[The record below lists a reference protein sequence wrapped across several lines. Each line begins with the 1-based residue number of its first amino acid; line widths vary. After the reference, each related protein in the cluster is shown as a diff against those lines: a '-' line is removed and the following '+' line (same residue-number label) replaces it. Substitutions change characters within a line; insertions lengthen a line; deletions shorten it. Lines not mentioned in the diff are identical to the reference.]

1 MGKVSI
7 DVVIS
12 HPYIEEEMLLGKT
25 VILIDT
31 LRATSVI
38 VTALMNGAER
48 VYPVKETAEA
58 LALKETLKGEADV
71 LLGGERKGLKI
82 EGFDLANSPL
92 EYTKAA
98 VFGKTLIMSTTNGT
112 RTMEKCFKADEVII
126 GCLLNASAAAKTAL
140 MTGRDILIV
149 NSGTN
154 GKFTMDDFITAGCMV
169 SAMKQQNPESALSDL
184 AAAAQ
189 LVYQA
194 HPDIVSAMADCY
206 HYNYLQSI
214 GLTGDLAYCLQRDL
228 TDTVPVLKN
237 GIITAG

>member
-1 MGKVSI
+1 
-7 DVVIS
+7 
-12 HPYIEEEMLLGKT
+12 
-25 VILIDT
+25 
-31 LRATSVI
+31 
-38 VTALMNGAER
+38 
-48 VYPVKETAEA
+48 
-58 LALKETLKGEADV
+58 
-71 LLGGERKGLKI
+71 
-82 EGFDLANSPL
+82 
-92 EYTKAA
+92 
-98 VFGKTLIMSTTNGT
+98 
-112 RTMEKCFKADEVII
+112 
-126 GCLLNASAAAKTAL
+126 